1 MKQVAAGLAYLHSK
15 DVSHRDLKLENIMH
29 LGEGQVKLIDFGF
42 AVRSKEK
49 QKTFCGTPTY
59 MAPEIIK
66 RSPYS
71 GSAVDVW
78 ALGIMAYRMLTGTY
92 PFMAQVDKEL
102 YKKIASGCFDA
113 SALPSE
119 KARDLVSRM
128 LRVDPEQ
135 RIAASEVEK
144 DKEGPR
150 ARLGRRRRKRKGQ
163 RRSCLIISHR
173 SA

>member
-1 MKQVAAGLAYLHSK
+1 
-15 DVSHRDLKLENIMH
+15 
-29 LGEGQVKLIDFGF
+29 
-42 AVRSKEK
+42 
-49 QKTFCGTPTY
+49 

-102 YKKIASGCFDA
+102 YKKIVTGSFET
-113 SALPSE
+113 STLPSE

-128 LRVDPEQ
+128 LRVCPEE
-135 RIAASEVEK
+135 RIKASEV
-144 DKEGPR
+144 KEV
-150 ARLGRRRRKRKGQ
+150 KE
-163 RRSCLIISHR
+163 RSCRTTGWSGREKNNRSAPFLLNHLSLECINVFIISKVINVVND
-173 SA
+173 